1 MKLLKRFSLLVFSS
15 FFILIILF
23 AGFFVF
29 DVGGYGKVLNAVKKE
44 CDNKGVSVPLVLSI
58 IKTESNFNK
67 SAVSK
72 KGAIGLMQLTQS
84 TANYI
89 ASLTNFNGE
98 VNLYSE
104 DVNICL
110 GVEYIKYLSG
120 KFGDENAVICA
131 YNAGETKVK
140 DWLDSSGVLQK
151 EKVDYKETSR
161 YLIKVKRR
169 QSIYKILIN

>member
-1 MKLLKRFSLLVFSS
+1 MKLLKRFSCIF
-15 FFILIILF
+15 LIITIIFIAYF
-23 AGFFVF
+23 AY
-29 DVGGYGKVLNAVKKE
+29 DVGGYGKILSKVKTE
-44 CDNKGVSVPLVLSI
+44 CKNQGVSVPLVLSI

-67 SAVSK
+67 NAVSN
-72 KGAIGLMQLTQS
+72 KGAIGLMQLTQN

-151 EKVDYKETSR
+151 EKVDYKE
-161 YLIKVKRR
+161 
-169 QSIYKILIN
+169 